1 MPEITKETFLK
12 AVDPKN
18 RDAMLFD
25 MLKGIDEKVN
35 KTLTLRERIEV
46 CEKQVSYVKGIGV
59 TIAAIF
65 SAVSAWLVK
74 HTLG

>member
-25 MLKGIDEKVN
+25 MLQGIDDKIHFCKKIDKRVSKVEIQLTYI
-35 KTLTLRERIEV
+35 KRIGAIISAGFSTLFGWMF
-46 CEKQVSYVKGIGV
+46 KNS
-59 TIAAIF
+59 
-65 SAVSAWLVK
+65 
-74 HTLG
+74 